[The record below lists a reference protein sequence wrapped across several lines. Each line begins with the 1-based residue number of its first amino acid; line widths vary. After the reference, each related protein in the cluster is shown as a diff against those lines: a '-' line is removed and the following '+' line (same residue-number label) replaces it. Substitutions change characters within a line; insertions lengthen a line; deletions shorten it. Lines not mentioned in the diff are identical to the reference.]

1 MPNAAEDRAGEK
13 SPSRKQSLFNGQVMI
28 HTLERT
34 DNPRAR
40 SEVQARLLSP
50 NGELAVLSAENA
62 VIRHLGYL
70 ELKQGI
76 ARGHHYH
83 KHRHESFYMI
93 SGAVNMLLEVLES
106 GEKISV
112 QIFPGDLV
120 IINPGIAH
128 AFLPTQEGKAL
139 EFASE
144 PFDAADIYRHLIQL

>member
-1 MPNAAEDRAGEK
+1 MQCATDGRAGEE
-13 SPSRKQSLFNGQVMI
+13 SASRKQSLFNGQVII

-34 DNPRAR
+34 NNPRSR
-40 SEVQARLLSP
+40 SEIQARLLSP

-70 ELKQGI
+70 ELKQGV

-83 KHRHESFYMI
+83 KLRHESFYMI
-93 SGAVNMLLEVLES
+93 SGEVNMLLEFLET

-120 IINPGIAH
+120 IINPGVAH

-144 PFDAADIYRHLIQL
+144 PFDAADIYRHAIEI